1 MRAIARY
8 TLLDALRNR
17 TLWLVFLL
25 VAVGI
30 SLSLFLQ
37 QVAVTQSVQI
47 QSGTLAL
54 IERTG
59 SVFILVSVV
68 LSGMVRDYHDK
79 SLEFFL
85 AMPIS
90 RADYFFGRLSGYAAF
105 SLVLAV
111 LLSIPLLW
119 SSPGQAV
126 IVWGVSL
133 FFELVLMSS
142 VSLFFSIS
150 LTQMPA
156 ALAGV
161 LGFYL
166 LSRSMG
172 TLLLIMDGPLADHSL
187 LQTVANTAFSSIGYF
202 LPRLD
207 EFTRTAWLVYP
218 SPNWH
223 ELMHVAAQTGI
234 YSALMCCAALFDFH
248 RREV

>member
-1 MRAIARY
+1 MRAIAIY
-8 TLLDALRNR
+8 TLLDVMRNR
-17 TLWLVFLL
+17 ALWLALL
-25 VAVGI
+25 LAASGFC
-30 SLSLFLQ
+30 LSLFLQ
-37 QVAVTQSVQI
+37 QVAVIQSMQI

-68 LSGMVRDYHDK
+68 LSGVIQDYHDK

-90 RADYFFGRLSGYAAF
+90 RADYLFGRLSGYAAF
-105 SLVLAV
+105 SLMLAA
-111 LLSIPLLW
+111 LLSIPLIW
-119 SSPGQAV
+119 SVPVKAV
-126 IVWGVSL
+126 LVWGTSL

-142 VSLFFSIS
+142 VSLFFSIT
-150 LTQMPA
+150 LTQMPV

-172 TLLLIMDGPLADHSL
+172 TLLLIMNGPLADHSIF
-187 LQTVANTAFSSIGYF
+187 QKAANVVLSSIGYC
-202 LPRLD
+202 LPNLD

-218 SPNWH
+218 SAQMH
-223 ELMHVAAQTGI
+223 ELLAVAVQTCI
-234 YSALMCCAALFDFH
+234 YSALMWSAALFDFY

>member
-1 MRAIARY
+1 MSAIAIY
-8 TLLDALRNR
+8 TLLDVLRNR
-17 TLWLVFLL
+17 ALWLALL
-25 VAVGI
+25 LAVVGI
-30 SLSLFLQ
+30 CLSLFLQ

-68 LSGMVRDYHDK
+68 LSGMIRDYHDK

-90 RADYFFGRLSGYAAF
+90 RADYLFGRWSGYAAF
-105 SLVLAV
+105 SLMLAA

-119 SSPGQAV
+119 SSPSQTV
-126 IVWGVSL
+126 LIWGASL

-142 VSLFFSIS
+142 VSLFFSIT

-172 TLLLIMDGPLADHSL
+172 TLLLIMNGPLADHGL
-187 LQTVANTAFSSIGYF
+187 LQKVTNSVLSSIGYF

-218 SPNWH
+218 SPQWH
-223 ELMHVAAQTGI
+223 ELLFVAVQTGI
-234 YSALMCCAALFDFH
+234 YSALMCCAALFDFY